1 MTIRKILAASLAA
14 TALLGAGGPALAG
27 HYRHY
32 YQEQPVGYHTHDG
45 RMLYQGRDIGG
56 YVDRYNWPDPS
67 GGCIRMCNSD
77 NLPCDPVY
85 FKVADGR
92 CTSNAH

>member
-1 MTIRKILAASLAA
+1 MTIRKILAASIAA
-14 TALLGAGGPALAG
+14 SALLGAVAPAMAG

-32 YQEQPVGYHTHDG
+32 YRQGQVGYHTHDG
-45 RMLYQGRDIGG
+45 PMLYQGLATGG
-56 YVDRYNWPDPS
+56 YVDRYAWPDPW

-85 FKVADGR
+85 FKIADGR
-92 CTSNAH
+92 CTSSAH